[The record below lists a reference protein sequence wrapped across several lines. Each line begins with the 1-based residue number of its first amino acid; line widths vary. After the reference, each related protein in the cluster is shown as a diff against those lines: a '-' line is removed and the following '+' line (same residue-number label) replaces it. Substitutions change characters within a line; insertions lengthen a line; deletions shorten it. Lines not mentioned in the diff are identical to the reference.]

1 MVRIRLSRGGA
12 KKKAYYHIVVIDKR
26 DKRDGKCLER
36 VGSYDPALETQDRIK
51 INHERLDYWIAKGA
65 QISDRVKYLRK
76 YSLDADNIKRRE
88 KIKLKELE
96 KIKIK
101 RAKKAEETKD
111 EVKAEEKP
119 AEETKEEVKAEEKPA
134 EETKEESPKKE

>member
-26 DKRDGKCLER
+26 DKRDGKCIER
-36 VGSYDPALETQDRIK
+36 LGSYDPALETQDRIK

-76 YSLDADNIKRRE
+76 YALDADNLKKRE
-88 KIKLKELE
+88 KHFFSDNMILIFKFMVMVGLNLFGRVEYYLMD
-96 KIKIK
+96 I
-101 RAKKAEETKD
+101 
-111 EVKAEEKP
+111 
-119 AEETKEEVKAEEKPA
+119 
-134 EETKEESPKKE
+134 

>member
-26 DKRDGKCLER
+26 DKRDGKCIER
-36 VGSYDPALETQDRIK
+36 LGSYDPALETQDRIK

-76 YSLDADNIKRRE
+76 YALDADNLKKRE
-88 KIKLKELE
+88 KAKLKELE

-101 RAKKAEETKD
+101 RAKKAEEA
-111 EVKAEEKP
+111 KAEEKP
-119 AEETKEEVKAEEKPA
+119 VEEAKAEEKPV
-134 EETKEESPKKE
+134 EKSKEQNLKKE

>member
-26 DKRDGKCLER
+26 DKRDGKCIER
-36 VGSYDPALETQDRIK
+36 LGSYDPALETQDRIK

-76 YSLDADNIKRRE
+76 YALDADNLKKRE
-88 KIKLKELE
+88 KAKLKELE

-101 RAKKAEETKD
+101 RAKKAEEA
-111 EVKAEEKP
+111 KAEEKP
-119 AEETKEEVKAEEKPA
+119 AEEAKAEEKPV
-134 EETKEESPKKE
+134 EKSKEENLKKE